1 MVISSPIQSNIYL
14 QTFIRLD
21 NCNDLT
27 ILKDSLILEQDNQ
40 LNISN
45 DAIKFLIQKDSVN
58 MAILSLLEQKQ
69 VIDDRLCKD
78 EIKRQKQRVRK
89 ARLMGVT
96 IAPPLVIIGF
106 LVGYFLK

>member
-14 QTFIRLD
+14 QTFIKLD

-89 ARLMGVT
+89 ARLMGVA

>member
-1 MVISSPIQSNIYL
+1 MVISSPGQSNIYL
-14 QTFIRLD
+14 QTFIRLE

-40 LNISN
+40 LSISK

-106 LVGYFLK
+106 LVGYFIK

>member
-1 MVISSPIQSNIYL
+1 VVISSPIQSNIYL

>member
-21 NCNDLT
+21 NCNNLT

-40 LNISN
+40 LSISN

-89 ARLMGVT
+89 ARLMSVT

-106 LVGYFLK
+106 LVGYFIK

>member
-14 QTFIRLD
+14 QAFIRLE

-40 LNISN
+40 LSISN

-89 ARLMGVT
+89 ARLMSVT

-106 LVGYFLK
+106 LVGYFIK